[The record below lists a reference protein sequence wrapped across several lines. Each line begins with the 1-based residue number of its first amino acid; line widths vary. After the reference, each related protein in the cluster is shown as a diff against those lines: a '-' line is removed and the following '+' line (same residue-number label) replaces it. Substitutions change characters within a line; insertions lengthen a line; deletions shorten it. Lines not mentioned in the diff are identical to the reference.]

1 MWKPEYPNTSFDN
14 LRPDDA
20 FWAARIVSRFSDEA
34 IRAVV
39 AKARY
44 SDARAAE
51 YIASTLI
58 KRRDKVVRH
67 WLTGINPIVDPALGP
82 DGVLKFRNAAVDAGL
97 ASATPIEYTL
107 RWSRF
112 DNAADAPVG
121 QAEESRTAGTTGA
134 APAKILEGAPFVAV
148 AIETIHPDYP
158 HWREPVRV
166 YFRRTASGWQTVG
179 LDRLP

>member
-1 MWKPEYPNTSFDN
+1 MN
-14 LRPDDA
+14 
-20 FWAARIVSRFSDEA
+20 
-34 IRAVV
+34 
-39 AKARY
+39 
-44 SDARAAE
+44 
-51 YIASTLI
+51 
-58 KRRDKVVRH
+58 
-67 WLTGINPIVDPALGP
+67 GINPIVDPALGP
-82 DGVLKFRNAAVDAGL
+82 DGVLMFRNAAVDAGL
-97 ASATPIEYTL
+97 ASASPIEYTL

-112 DNAADAPVG
+112 DNATDALVG

-134 APAKILEGAPFVAV
+134 APTKVLEGAPFVAV